1 MDKIEHAI
9 SGAVV
14 AERVRGMVKFSV
26 PPDSRLQS
34 RSPITLGG
42 LFGTVEAL
50 KKTLNVQYYSV
61 AQTSLEQ
68 LFLRFARGERVVATS
83 KAR

>member
-1 MDKIEHAI
+1 MERISRAI
-9 SGAVV
+9 TGAVV
-14 AERVRGMVKFSV
+14 AERVRGMCKFSV
-26 PPDSRLQS
+26 PPDSRMQNGS
-34 RSPITLGG
+34 AITLGG

-50 KKTLNVQYYSV
+50 KKNLSVQYYSV

-83 KAR
+83 KTR